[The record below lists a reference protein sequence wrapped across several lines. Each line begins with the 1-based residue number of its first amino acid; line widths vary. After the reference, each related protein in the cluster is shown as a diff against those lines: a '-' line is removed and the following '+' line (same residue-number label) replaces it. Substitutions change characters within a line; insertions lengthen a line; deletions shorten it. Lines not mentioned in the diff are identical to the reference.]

1 MKRFLFNLHSWMGLI
16 AALGLIVIGLTGS
29 ILVFNEEI
37 DRNISPAEV
46 IVSPTPAG
54 RLSYDTLLSGVRKA
68 VPGYVVT
75 GWSVAD
81 SPTKADQ
88 FYVVKEGTSEWRFVR
103 VDPYTGEVRGTPTES
118 SKTLTGWLLEL
129 HYTLF
134 ADHAGLI
141 IAGLFATLLFFLGIT
156 GVWLYRGFWK
166 TLFLLRW
173 GRSARIFFSDTHKM
187 VGITSVVFNLILGF
201 TGAWWNFSHILH
213 HMMEEEHVE
222 EDPPIHRTFEAP
234 GTSITALMAK
244 AEAKATGYVPGYISL
259 PTTEKDDLVSYG
271 KLESYGPFRSNYGCV
286 ATFDAK
292 SGELKDFTDVSQSG
306 AWDQVLDS
314 FTPLHYG
321 TFGGLPVKILWSLG
335 GLAPG
340 ILSITGFLMW
350 YKRKFPKRRKQ
361 TASEPVGAREKGELE
376 PAN

>member
-29 ILVFNEEI
+29 IIVFTEEI
-37 DRNISPAEV
+37 DRTLAPAEV

-54 RLSYDTLLSGVRKA
+54 RLPHDTLLSQVRKA

-75 GWSVAD
+75 GWTVAN

-88 FYVVKEGTSEWRFVR
+88 FYMVQEGTSNWRFVR

-118 SKTLTGWLLEL
+118 GKTLTGWLLEL
-129 HYTLF
+129 HYTFF
-134 ADHAGLI
+134 ADHTGLL
-141 IAGLFATLLFFLGIT
+141 IAGLFGALLFLLGIT
-156 GVWLYRGFWK
+156 GFWLYRGFWK

-173 GRSARIFFSDTHKM
+173 GRSARIFFSDAHKM
-187 VGITSVVFNLILGF
+187 VGITTVAFNLILGF
-201 TGAWWNFSHILH
+201 TGAWWNIGHILE
-213 HMMEEEHVE
+213 HMNEKEHVE
-222 EDPPIHRTFEAP
+222 EDPPIHRTYESP
-234 GTSITALMAK
+234 GTSIDGLITKVETK
-244 AEAKATGYVPGYISL
+244 ASGYIPGYISL
-259 PTTEKDDLVSYG
+259 PTTDKEDIVSYG
-271 KLESYGPFRSNYGCV
+271 KLASYGPFRSNYGSV

-292 SGELKDFTDVSQSG
+292 TGDLKDFTDVRQSG
-306 AWDQVLDS
+306 LWAQFEDS
-314 FTPLHYG
+314 FRPLHYG

-350 YKRKFPKRRKQ
+350 YKRKF
-361 TASEPVGAREKGELE
+361 
-376 PAN
+376 

>member
-37 DRNISPAEV
+37 DRNIAPAEV
-46 IVSPTPAG
+46 IVIPTSAG
-54 RLSYDTLLSGVRKA
+54 RLPYDTLLGSVRKA

-88 FYVVKEGTSEWRFVR
+88 FYVVQEGTSVWRFVR
-103 VDPYTGEVRGTPTES
+103 VNQYTGEVRGTPTES

-134 ADHAGLI
+134 ADHAGLL
-141 IAGLFATLLFFLGIT
+141 IAGLFATLLFLLGIT
-156 GVWLYRGFWK
+156 GFWLYRGFWK

-187 VGITSVVFNLILGF
+187 VGITTVGFNLILGF
-201 TGAWWNFSHILH
+201 TGAWWNISHILH
-213 HMMEEEHVE
+213 HAMEEEHVE

-234 GTSITALMAK
+234 GTSIDALIAK
-244 AEAKATGYVPGYISL
+244 AEAKAAGYIPGYISL

-286 ATFDAK
+286 ATFDAQ
-292 SGELKDFTDVSQSG
+292 SGELKDFTNVSQSG
-306 AWDQVLDS
+306 AWDQFLDS

-321 TFGGLPVKILWSLG
+321 TFGGLPVKILWCIG

-361 TASEPVGAREKGELE
+361 TVGEQVSTREKSGLE

>member
-37 DRNISPAEV
+37 DRNMAPGEV
-46 IVSPTPAG
+46 IVSPTPEG
-54 RLSYDTLLSGVRKA
+54 RLPYDALLASVRKA

-75 GWSVAD
+75 GWSVAN

-88 FYVVKEGTSEWRFVR
+88 FYVVQEGTSEWRSVR
-103 VDPYTGEVRGTPTES
+103 ANPYTGEVRGTPTES

-141 IAGLFATLLFFLGIT
+141 IAGLFATLLFFLGVT

-187 VGITSVVFNLILGF
+187 VGITTVVFNLILGF

-213 HMMEEEHVE
+213 HMLEEEHVE

-234 GTSITALMAK
+234 GTSIDALIAK
-244 AEAKATGYVPGYISL
+244 AEAKAADYIPGYISL

-271 KLESYGPFRSNYGCV
+271 KLASYGPFRSNYGSV

-292 SGELKDFTDVSQSG
+292 SGELKDFTDVSQGG
-306 AWDQVLDS
+306 AWAQILDS

-321 TFGGLPVKILWSLG
+321 TFGGLPVKILWCIG

-361 TASEPVGAREKGELE
+361 TVSEPVGAREKGELE

>member
-1 MKRFLFNLHSWMGLI
+1 MKRFLFHLHSWMGLI

-46 IVSPTPAG
+46 IVSPTPEG
-54 RLSYDTLLSGVRKA
+54 RLPYDTLLGNVRKA

-88 FYVVKEGTSEWRFVR
+88 LYVVQEGTSVWRFVR
-103 VDPYTGEVRGTPTES
+103 VNQYTGEVRGTPMES
-118 SKTLTGWLLEL
+118 NKTLTGWLLEL
-129 HYTLF
+129 HYMLL
-134 ADHAGLI
+134 ADHAGLL
-141 IAGLFATLLFFLGIT
+141 IAGLFATLLFLLGLT

-187 VGITSVVFNLILGF
+187 VGITTVGFNLILGF
-201 TGAWWNFSHILH
+201 TGAWWNITHILH
-213 HMMEEEHVE
+213 HMVEEEHVE

-234 GTSITALMAK
+234 GTSIDALMAK
-244 AEAKATGYVPGYISL
+244 AEAHAADYIPGYISL

-271 KLESYGPFRSNYGCV
+271 KLASYGPFRSNYGCV

-292 SGELKDFTDVSQSG
+292 SGDLKDFADVRQSG
-306 AWDQVLDS
+306 AWAQFLDS

-321 TFGGLPVKILWSLG
+321 TFGGLPVKILWCIG

-340 ILSITGFLMW
+340 ILSITGCLMW

-361 TASEPVGAREKGELE
+361 TASEPVGASEKGELE